1 MGCHAHAGLPATK
14 AIETLQENLAQLLHD
29 GPLQDL
35 VAIKHMA
42 ASLAKL
48 GELGHVDR
56 AARLAD
62 LQAHADASIDRMRE
76 LIRTF
81 ADPPSSAATLAVRFD
96 ELVKDFREGTGIE
109 IRTHVK
115 PQHLRFAPEL
125 EEVLFRAVREL
136 LTNVRQHA
144 RATTIALSTA
154 RRLDGSIVVTVA
166 DDGVGL
172 SKPRRPST
180 FVEGGFGL
188 WAIEQR
194 LGSFGGYLELESGRG
209 LTATLVIPAAHAQE
223 ER

>member
-1 MGCHAHAGLPATK
+1 MGCHAHADYPAK

-35 VAIKHMA
+35 VATKHMA

-81 ADPPSSAATLAVRFD
+81 AHPPSTEATLVERLDA
-96 ELVKDFREGTGIE
+96 LVKDFREGTDFE
-109 IRTHVK
+109 IRMHLK
-115 PQHLRFAPEL
+115 PQHLRFAPDL
-125 EEVLFRAVREL
+125 ADVLYRAVREL

-144 RATTIALSTA
+144 HASSVTLSTG
-154 RRLDGSIVVTVA
+154 RRLDGSVVVTVA

-172 SKPRRPST
+172 SKPRRPSA

-209 LTATLVIPAAHAQE
+209 LTATLVVPAARVE
-223 ER
+223 TER